1 MMPQGAT
8 PRTAQELGLMEGFPP
23 AEDKVVTVAN
33 FQDAP
38 YNRWAFLH
46 MSNLLPTAQISR
58 GDLPIT
64 VFPRAIEDLG
74 AISYE
79 GADGKAT
86 VAEML
91 ERTYTDGFLVLR
103 DGVIVAESY
112 FNGMRPD
119 TRHLLM
125 SVSKSLTGALAGIFV
140 ERGILNPTATV
151 PTYVPE
157 LRHGAYGDATVQQVL
172 DMTVSLVFNEDY
184 ADPHSEIQRQDRA
197 VGWRT
202 PQAGDVIGNYHFIQ
216 TLKEAGRHGEVFQ
229 YCSAN
234 TDVLGWV
241 LEKITGTPFCDLLSR
256 EIWAKLG
263 PEYDA
268 YSTVDHYGTAL
279 PNGGVCTTL
288 RDLARFGRMILQ
300 EGTFNGRSIV
310 PARWIEETRLRGDNG
325 PWQHAEWWAGLYLG
339 GSYHNKFWHTADE
352 HGSFFGLGIHGQHL
366 WIDPVTRVVIVKFS
380 TGPAASDRAVTL
392 DSLRGMAAICRALG

>member
-1 MMPQGAT
+1 MPVDAV
-8 PRTAQELGLMEGFPP
+8 PRTAQELGLMRDFPP
-23 AEDKVVTVAN
+23 AEDKLVTADN

-64 VFPRAIEDLG
+64 VFPRAIEDVGRL
-74 AISYE
+74 SYE
-79 GADGKAT
+79 GPDSTTT
-86 VAEML
+86 VADML

-103 DGVIVAESY
+103 NGVVITERY
-112 FNGMRPD
+112 FNGMLPD

-125 SVSKSLTGALAGIFV
+125 SVSKSLTGTLAGILIGQGV
-140 ERGILNPTATV
+140 LDPTATV

-157 LRHGAYGDATVQQVL
+157 LRRGAYGKATVQQVL

-202 PQAGDVIGNYHFIQ
+202 ARDGDIIGNYHFIP

-241 LEKITGTPFCDLLSR
+241 MEKITGTPFCELLSR

-263 PEYDA
+263 AEHDA
-268 YSTVDHYGTAL
+268 YSTVDRYGAAM
-279 PNGGVCTTL
+279 PNGGICTTL
-288 RDLARFGRMILQ
+288 RDLARFGQMILQ
-300 EGTFNGRSIV
+300 EGRFNDRRIV
-310 PARWIEETRLRGDNG
+310 PASWIEETRLHGDNG
-325 PWQHAEWWAGLYLG
+325 PWRHAAWWAGLYPR
-339 GSYHNKFWHTADE
+339 GSYHNKFWHTADD
-352 HGSFFGLGIHGQHL
+352 HGSFFGTGIHGQFL
-366 WIDPVTRVVIVKFS
+366 WIDPRTKVVIVKFS
-380 TGPAASDRAVTL
+380 TRPEASDHAVML
-392 DSLRGMAAICRALG
+392 DNLRGLAAICRALD